1 MTPPGCGLNLPA
13 RCETALYKVLQGAL
27 SNVVAHADAHSV
39 KITLAS
45 GQDSVAMKIEDDGR
59 GFNVGRKLGVPR
71 QSYGLRAMRER
82 VELLGGAIHFV
93 SRPARLRAECRGTT
107 IEAHLPL
114 QDSEI
119 A

>member
-1 MTPPGCGLNLPA
+1 
-13 RCETALYKVLQGAL
+13 VLQGAL

-45 GQDSVAMKIEDDGR
+45 GRQSVAMKIEDDGR
-59 GFNVGRKLGVPR
+59 GFNVARKLGVPR
-71 QSYGLRAMRER
+71 QSYGLGAMRER
-82 VELLGGAIHFV
+82 IELLGGAIDFA
-93 SRPARLRAECRGTT
+93 SRPARLRAQCRGTT

-114 QDSEI
+114 QQSEI

>member
-1 MTPPGCGLNLPA
+1 MPIVSKSLWRVGGLRGDEESWMT
-13 RCETALYKVLQGAL
+13 
-27 SNVVAHADAHSV
+27 
-39 KITLAS
+39 
-45 GQDSVAMKIEDDGR
+45 GR

-71 QSYGLRAMRER
+71 ESYGLRAMRER
-82 VELLGGAIHFV
+82 VELLGGAIHFA

>member
-1 MTPPGCGLNLPA
+1 
-13 RCETALYKVLQGAL
+13 
-27 SNVVAHADAHSV
+27 V

-45 GQDSVAMKIEDDGR
+45 AQDFVTMRIEDDGR
-59 GFNVGRKLGVPR
+59 GFDVGRKLGVPR

-82 VELLGGAIHFV
+82 VELLGGAIHFT
-93 SRPARLRAECRGTT
+93 SRPARRSEASRGTT

-114 QDSEI
+114 QNGEM

>member
-1 MTPPGCGLNLPA
+1 M
-13 RCETALYKVLQGAL
+13 LQGAL

-82 VELLGGAIHFV
+82 VELLGGAIHFA
-93 SRPARLRAECRGTT
+93 SRPARLRSERRGTM

-114 QDSEI
+114 QESEI
-119 A
+119 T